1 MSSTDC
7 LENEEH
13 IAIDAALE
21 ERILA
26 EVDAIS
32 DEMIDAIR
40 AIVRQKSVQGDAAEG
55 APFGTDVRAAL
66 DQTLALCRKLGFE
79 TCDVDGYMGYATWKA
94 EPGANGEPV
103 LSGYVCALGHL
114 DVVPEGTTGWKVPP
128 YSAHLEDGRIT
139 SRGVL
144 DNKGPIYA
152 CLYAL
157 WALKRLGLTPRRD
170 VRIIF
175 GCNEETGFGDL
186 RYYLEHEPAPVMGF
200 TPDCK
205 YPVVYAERGR
215 MGVRMTARPDESEDR
230 EALLARFFAF
240 MNEYVLNAKPNGERF
255 GVDCTDPEFGI
266 TEVRNYKL
274 VMHEGAPAVEFAISY
289 PAAMTAHELEERLT
303 KVADEQKL
311 SFEVTGNFNPVRF
324 EKDCRLVRTLVYTYE
339 HATGADGSPVTTTG
353 GTYAKLMPNI
363 VPFGP
368 SFPGQKG
375 IGHQPNE
382 WMDVADIITNAKIY
396 ALSLYLLSR

>member
-7 LENEEH
+7 QENEERV
-13 IAIDAALE
+13 AVDAELE
-21 ERILA
+21 QRILA
-26 EVDAIS
+26 EVDTIS

-40 AIVRQKSVQGDAAEG
+40 AIVRQKSVQGEPAEG

-66 DQTLALCRKLGFE
+66 DQTLALCRELGFE
-79 TCDVDGYMGYATWKA
+79 TYDVDGYMGYATWKA
-94 EPGANGEPV
+94 EPGPNGEPV
-103 LSGYVCALGHL
+103 LPGYVCALGHL

-215 MGVRMTARPDESEDR
+215 MGVRMTAQAREGEDEPD
-230 EALLARFFAF
+230 LLERFFAF

-289 PAAMTAHELEERLT
+289 PAATTAQELEERLG
-303 KVADEQKL
+303 KVADEQQL

-324 EKDCRLVRTLVYTYE
+324 EKDCRLVRTRVYTYE
-339 HATGADGSPVTTTG
+339 HVTGADGSPVTTTG

>member
-1 MSSTDC
+1 MGSIEQPIET
-7 LENEEH
+7 
-13 IAIDAALE
+13 IAIEPELE
-21 ERILA
+21 ARILA
-26 EVDAIS
+26 EVDAVA
-32 DEMIDAIR
+32 DEMVEAIR
-40 AIVRQKSVQGDAAEG
+40 TIVRQRSVQGEPAKG
-55 APFGTDVRAAL
+55 APFGTDIRVAL
-66 DQTLALCRKLGFE
+66 DQTLELCRELGFE
-79 TCDVDGYMGYATWKA
+79 TTDVDGYMGYATW
-94 EPGANGEPV
+94 PGERNEQGEPV

-157 WALKRLGLTPRRD
+157 WTLKRLGLAPRRE

-175 GCNEETGFGDL
+175 GCNEESGFNDL
-186 RYYLEHEPAPVMGF
+186 RYYLEHEEAPVMGF

-205 YPVVYAERGR
+205 FPVVYAERGR
-215 MGVRMTARPDESEDR
+215 MNARLTARHGEAEEPD
-230 EALLARFFAF
+230 ALLARFFSF
-240 MNEYVLNAKPNGERF
+240 VNEYILNAKPSGERF
-255 GVDCTDPEFGI
+255 GIDYVDEEFGL
-266 TEVRNYKL
+266 TEVRNYRL
-274 VMHEGAPAVEFAISY
+274 VLDEGAPAVEFDISY
-289 PAAMTAHELEERLT
+289 PAGITAEELRERLEA
-303 KVADEQKL
+303 VADAQSLEL
-311 SFEVTGNFNPVRF
+311 SITGNFDPVRF
-324 EKDCRLVRTLVYTYE
+324 ERDCRLVRTLAYTYE
-339 HATGADGSPVTTTG
+339 HATGNDGTPVTTTG

-382 WMDVADIITNAKIY
+382 WMDVEDLIACAKIY
-396 ALSLYLLSR
+396 ALSLYLLAR